1 MRVSLIFF
9 YPFAY
14 PLSKVLD
21 HIVHGGETSAPI
33 EARYNRDELTALI
46 RIQYEERMKT
56 IRSRHSRYDTKR
68 RRKNPE
74 EIIMENG
81 APDSSWRSLKR
92 EIMEAVDAR
101 ALEMDDDEDSEH
113 IPDAMEQLNPPMI
126 QEEVNMV
133 EGKYRLRFSKN
144 INTIIH
150 SLIHEITLGAL
161 TLKTKVAFDV
171 YTPLRKVYAL
181 PTKAILDKKTVI
193 SIYANGYSRIPVYEE
208 RPNRYGDVPDRTGI
222 VGIFMTRS
230 LIVIDWD
237 HERDIGSL
245 ELMKIPCVSPRMD
258 LVSLTNLFQT
268 AVSHMALVCAQP
280 TIGNIAFDNDRALP
294 VEAGFM
300 GIVTLEDV
308 IEELLQDSVH
318 DEIDVRERDR
328 AATTL
333 TNWASKRL
341 KKKRLMKMKNQ
352 TKTSPAKSLTKALSP
367 RNTNGFTTEKTP
379 LLTK

>member
-1 MRVSLIFF
+1 M
-9 YPFAY
+9 
-14 PLSKVLD
+14 D

-56 IRSRHSRYDTKR
+56 IKSRHSRYDTQK

-74 EIIMENG
+74 ELILESA

-101 ALEMDDDEDSEH
+101 ALEMEDDEDSEH

-133 EGKYRLRFSKN
+133 EGKYYHLRFSKN
-144 INTIIH
+144 SNAIIH
-150 SLIHEITLGAL
+150 SLIHEIILGAL
-161 TLKTKVAFDV
+161 QLGTKVAFDV

-268 AVSHMALVCAQP
+268 GGSHMALVCAQP
-280 TIGNIAFDNDRALP
+280 TLGNIAFDNDRPLP

-341 KKKRLMKMKNQ
+341 KKKRLMKIKNQ
-352 TKTSPAKSLTKALSP
+352 TKISPAKSLIKPLSP
-367 RNTNGFTTEKTP
+367 GNTNGFTTEKTP